1 MWQFLLCNKNKYIF
15 LTQNLLTFF
24 DNEIDIFFS
33 WRCKMKTIGE
43 RFTPKM
49 SVVLIVLFAIFI
61 ALALF
66 VSVTVVMGLVP
77 VAFILLSLFII
88 AVSVGMIAFIV
99 IQNKN
104 RNKMQDKPTI
114 VLDEQ
119 NKLNLYLSNGKIETI
134 DLKDIKSVK
143 AYPRHTI
150 NFYVIVLQHVWHDD
164 GKLIFELNNGNKV
177 AVNDVASCQSVS
189 EQITNMINI

>member
-1 MWQFLLCNKNKYIF
+1 
-15 LTQNLLTFF
+15 
-24 DNEIDIFFS
+24 
-33 WRCKMKTIGE
+33 MKTIGE

-150 NFYVIVLQHVWHDD
+150 NFYVIVLQHVWNDD
-164 GKLIFELNNGNKV
+164 GKFIFELNILLIYCINTLKGFKIL
-177 AVNDVASCQSVS
+177 S
-189 EQITNMINI
+189 EITI